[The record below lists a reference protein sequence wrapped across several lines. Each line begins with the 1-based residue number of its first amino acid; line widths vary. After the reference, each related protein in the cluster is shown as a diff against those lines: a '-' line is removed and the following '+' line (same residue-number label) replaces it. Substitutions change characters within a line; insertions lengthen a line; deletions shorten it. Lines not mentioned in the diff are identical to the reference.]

1 MNALLSLKNCISS
14 RLRGSRSESPTPTIA
29 CQSPCPPSVQVQ
41 AGRTSTSTL
50 VTLPAEILLCI
61 VSFLPTSSVAC
72 LSLTSKRYREA
83 LFDQFD
89 PEWRDND
96 TEKAHFLR
104 LLEEDL
110 PEMMVCYSCN
120 ILYRWGKSSRYLCP
134 NRYNRHKH
142 TLSKRGAPW
151 CFTHE
156 PVMIYRNMVDA
167 FLRGFAKGSRYGP
180 QLQELNHT
188 CKSNVLAL
196 FPEGVCINK
205 TIEARVVRGK
215 LFLHSVHK
223 LSVSLL
229 LAQPEPSSTPISRVD
244 LGQIVSSR
252 LLPAIHKFTAR
263 IGCTHTPQ
271 RIPAVILYAFRLRV
285 GCSGD
290 RTRRLDLLSCGRCAT
305 DLRVRVELDGGG
317 TRVQIELEIWQSFGG
332 RDFDNRDEAE
342 DAHFSDKP
350 MIDEPFDINYPPV
363 RDLEKVFKGGVEGEC
378 VGLCSPNQ
386 PRRRQSWIQLW
397 GWHYD
402 PIMAQ
407 LRRYSVPCNDDR
419 MPARTQ
425 DQALP
430 LQW

>member
-1 MNALLSLKNCISS
+1 MNALLSLKDRILS
-14 RLRGSRSESPTPTIA
+14 RLRGSPTIA
-29 CQSPCPPSVQVQ
+29 CQSPPSVQVQ
-41 AGRTSTSTL
+41 AGRTSTL
-50 VTLPAEILLCI
+50 ERLPAEVLLCI

-72 LSLTSKRYREA
+72 MSLTSKWHHEA

-89 PEWRDND
+89 PKWRDND
-96 TEKAHFLR
+96 TEKARFLR

-110 PEMMVCYSCN
+110 PEMMVCCSCN
-120 ILYRWGKSSRYLCP
+120 ILYRWKKSSRYLCP
-134 NRYNRHKH
+134 NRHNRHDH
-142 TLSKRGAPW
+142 TLLKRGAPW

-180 QLQELNHT
+180 QLEELNHT
-188 CKSNVLAL
+188 CKSNVVAL

-205 TIEARVVRGK
+205 TIDARVVRGK
-215 LFLHSVHK
+215 LLLHSVHK

-229 LAQPEPSSTPISRVD
+229 AQPSSPLISRVD
-244 LGQIVSSR
+244 LSQIVSNR
-252 LLPAIHKFTAR
+252 LLPAIYKFTAR
-263 IGCTHTPQ
+263 IGCTHTPD
-271 RIPAVILYAFRLRV
+271 RVPAVILYAFRLRV

-290 RTRRLDLLSCGRCAT
+290 RTRSLDLLSCGRCAT
-305 DLRVRVELDGGG
+305 DLRVRVELDCGG
-317 TRVQIELEIWQSFGG
+317 TRVQIEVEIWQSFGG
-332 RDFDNRDEAE
+332 RDSDNRDEAE
-342 DAHFSDKP
+342 DAHFSDEP
-350 MIDEPFDINYPPV
+350 MIDEPFDINHPPV

-378 VGLCSPNQ
+378 AGLWSPNQ

-397 GWHYD
+397 KWHYD

-407 LRRYSVPCNDDR
+407 LRRYDVPCNDDR
-419 MPARTQ
+419 MPARIQ